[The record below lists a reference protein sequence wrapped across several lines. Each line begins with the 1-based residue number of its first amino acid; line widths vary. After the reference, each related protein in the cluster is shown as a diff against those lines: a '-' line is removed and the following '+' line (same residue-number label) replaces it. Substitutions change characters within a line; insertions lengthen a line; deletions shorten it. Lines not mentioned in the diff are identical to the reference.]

1 MNAKYIRNI
10 IIIIGI
16 IFIAA
21 VAFGLLQQMKV
32 SKEGV
37 ADYLEEMAP
46 VAQAHIKWRQD
57 YNELTEL
64 YDTLSLNQKLE
75 QLNLLLNRMEA
86 IRLNVDASAPPG
98 ALSYIQSKW
107 NDECFQTTQGIYNIT
122 LGLTLNNANYI
133 TQGYELLVEAD
144 TAHQQWQDEL
154 SKILD
159 DNDIELTETVYNSY
173 FSQG

>member
-1 MNAKYIRNI
+1 METKAVRNI

-21 VAFGLLQQMKV
+21 VVFGLMQQAEV
-32 SKEGV
+32 DKERV
-37 ADYLEEMAP
+37 IDYLGKMTA
-46 VAQAHIKWRQD
+46 VAQAHTEWRQD
-57 YNELTEL
+57 YDELTEV
-64 YDTLSLNQKLE
+64 YDTLSLEDKIE

-98 ALSYIQSKW
+98 ALSYMQSKL

-133 TQGYELLVEAD
+133 TQGYEQLSEAD
-144 TAHQQWQDEL
+144 TTRQQWQDEL
-154 SKILD
+154 LKVLD
-159 DNDIELTETVYNSY
+159 ENDLALSDDVYAGY
-173 FSQG
+173 FGQ